1 LTVLAKVEATSRANL
16 AEVEWRRR
24 RTVDAVDKTGGQAKG
39 KTGGKV
45 KGKWGTLI
53 READ

>member
-1 LTVLAKVEATSRANL
+1 VLAKVEARANL
-16 AEVEWRRR
+16 AEAKWRRR
-24 RTVDAVDKTGGQAKG
+24 RTIDAVDKTGGQAKG